1 MVLMRLAWK
10 QIEDLP
16 ENWIEL
22 ASTELESLAAIW
34 KSQARKL
41 QESDAVKK
49 FNEQLSREWAIETGI
64 IEGLYSI
71 DRGTTQLLIE
81 KGIELDLIP
90 HGKTNKPAEI
100 VVPVLIAQKE
110 ALEGLFSFV
119 AQKSELS
126 LFYIRELHQVLTRHQ
141 ETVDAVDAFKYKVQ
155 VPLLHG
161 QWKQTPNNPTRRD
174 GTVHEYCPPLQ
185 VQSEM
190 ESLVSMHLEH
200 TQKGVPPEIEAAWL
214 HHRFAQIHPFQDG
227 NGRVARALASLIF
240 LRAGWFPLVINR
252 DLRNEYID
260 ALENADN
267 GNLASLINLFS
278 KVQKKAFLK
287 ALSLSENVLSD
298 DSKPLKQVISAGI
311 ERLKARKEQQIQ
323 QMQLQAF
330 ALAGKL
336 EDIAE
341 ENFGEVAFALSKEL
355 KKLEEGYFSDVKRSD
370 ENNDYWFR
378 QQIIQTAKMLEYYA
392 DARTYRSWVR
402 LKIKEDRQTEII
414 LSFHALGFEF
424 LGIMAASAF
433 IEYRDRTE
441 GQEVTSDIPR
451 ILCSEVFQ
459 FSYNEQEDAVV
470 QRFKSWLD
478 DVLLVGLEQWRKQ
491 L

>member
-16 ENWIEL
+16 ESWIEL

-34 KSQARKL
+34 KSQAKKL
-41 QESDAVKK
+41 QDSSAVLK

-64 IEGLYSI
+64 IENLYSI

-81 KGIELDLIP
+81 KGIETALIA
-90 HGKTNKPAEI
+90 HGSTDKPAERI
-100 VVPVLIAQKE
+100 VLVLIDQQE
-110 ALEGLFSFV
+110 ALEGLFSFI
-119 AQKSELS
+119 AQKRELS
-126 LFYIRELHQVLTRHQ
+126 LFYIRELHQVFTRHQ
-141 ETVDAVDAFKYKVQ
+141 ETVDAVDAFGQKVQ

-161 QWKQTPNNPTRRD
+161 QWKHQANNPTRSDR
-174 GTVHEYCPPLQ
+174 TVHEYCPPVQ

-190 ESLVSMHLEH
+190 ERLVSMHLEH
-200 TQKGVPPEIEAAWL
+200 TKKGVTPEIEAAWL

-240 LRAGWFPLVINR
+240 LRSGWFPLVINR

-260 ALENADN
+260 ALEEADK
-267 GNLASLINLFS
+267 GNLAFLINLFA
-278 KVQKKAFLK
+278 KIQKKAFVK

-298 DSKPLKQVISAGI
+298 HKPLKQVISAGI
-311 ERLKARKEQQIQ
+311 ERLKARKEKQIQ

-330 ALAGKL
+330 ALAEKL

-341 ENFGEVAFALSKEL
+341 EKFGAVALTLNNEL
-355 KKLEEGYFSDVKRSD
+355 NTLEESYFSDVKRSD
-370 ENNDYWFR
+370 ESNGYWFR
-378 QQIIQTAKMLEYYA
+378 QQIIQMAIALEYYA
-392 DARTYRSWVR
+392 DTRTYRSWVR

-441 GQEVTSDIPR
+441 EQEVTSEIPR

-459 FSYNEQEDAVV
+459 FSYNEQEDVV
-470 QRFKSWLD
+470 VPRFKSWLD
-478 DVLLVGLEQWRKQ
+478 NVLLVGLDQWRKQ